1 MLGPVLSS
9 AQIAARL
16 VKQLD
21 PEDISVLRSLQHS
34 LLSHETA
41 PLDVISR
48 ATGLHR
54 DQTIYHLDRLCELGL
69 VNRQS
74 GGYVVVTRGL
84 DAIALHALVAR
95 DLISGLGGSLGV
107 GKESDVFEAFE
118 NSSVYAIKFFRIG
131 RTSFRAV
138 RRSRSYGVG
147 ELRYLAINIR
157 AAAKEYKALE
167 KLYQCGVAVPKPI
180 ARESHA
186 ILMGKIIGQRLS
198 DLHKLANPNHVISDL
213 LMNIRKAYLQTGLI
227 SGDLSE
233 FNVLSDGASSW
244 IIDWPQLVGLKHPN
258 ASTYLERDIKNILKF
273 FRRRFGLDYD
283 QNAAQQYVQ
292 GIRKSLPRKAS
303 LNH

>member
-1 MLGPVLSS
+1 MSS
-9 AQIAARL
+9 AQIAARF
-16 VKQLD
+16 VKQLEPD
-21 PEDISVLRSLQHS
+21 DISVLRSLQHS

-41 PLDVISR
+41 PLPVISR
-48 ATGLHR
+48 MTGLHR
-54 DQTIYHLDRLCELGL
+54 DQTLYRLDRLYELGL
-69 VNRQS
+69 VNRQR

-84 DAIALHALVAR
+84 DAIALHAMVAR
-95 DLISGLGGSLGV
+95 GLISGLGSSLGV
-107 GKESDVFEAFE
+107 GKESDVYEAFE
-118 NSSVYAIKFFRIG
+118 NSSIYAIKFFRIG

-147 ELRYLAINIR
+147 NLRYLAINVR

-186 ILMGKIIGQRLS
+186 ILMAKIIGQRLS
-198 DLHKLANPNHVISDL
+198 DLRKLAKPNHVISDL

-233 FNVLSDGASSW
+233 FNVLSDGVSSW
-244 IIDWPQLVGLKHPN
+244 IIDWPQLVGLTHPN
-258 ASTYLERDIKNILKF
+258 ASTFLEKDIGNILKF

-283 QNAAQQYVQ
+283 QDAAEQYVK
-292 GIRKSLPRKAS
+292 GMRKSLSRKAS
-303 LNH
+303 LSH